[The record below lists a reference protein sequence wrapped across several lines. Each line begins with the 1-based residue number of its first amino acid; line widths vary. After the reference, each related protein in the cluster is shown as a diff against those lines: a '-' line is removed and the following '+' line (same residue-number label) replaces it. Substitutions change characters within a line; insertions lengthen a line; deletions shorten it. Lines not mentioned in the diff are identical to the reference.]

1 MVSLTRRFIE
11 ELLII
16 LGLISLLLIFQPV
29 EKTMYTIGWGIILFS
44 TLAYVI
50 FTLIPSQ
57 TTSAKNLV
65 KNYFKTLLIVL
76 IVVLG
81 FLLISIMLTPYLV

>member
-1 MVSLTRRFIE
+1 MVSLTRKFIE

-57 TTSAKNLV
+57 TASTKNLV
-65 KNYFKTLLIVL
+65 KNYFKTLLVVL

>member
-1 MVSLTRRFIE
+1 MGRVTRRFIE

-29 EKTMYTIGWGIILFS
+29 ERTMYTIGWGILLFS
-44 TLAYVI
+44 TLSYVI
-50 FTLIPSQ
+50 FTLTPSQ
-57 TTSAKNLV
+57 IASTKDLV

>member
-57 TTSAKNLV
+57 TPSAKNLV